1 MRSLLTPCTREACQ
15 GFFTPSFQ
23 TIQKKMEFV
32 PTLMAPKDQFPCLQK
47 PLDAYFGS
55 EIAYPPPEA
64 GIFDDHLLEDM
75 AEIGCS
81 YIPMATYPV
90 AKLKKMKVLVEV
102 CPPHDA
108 MQKLM
113 EITVKKLDA
122 QAVQI
127 TVSIAHLSSKS
138 KALSKA

>member
-1 MRSLLTPCTREACQ
+1 
-15 GFFTPSFQ
+15 
-23 TIQKKMEFV
+23 
-32 PTLMAPKDQFPCLQK
+32 
-47 PLDAYFGS
+47 
-55 EIAYPPPEA
+55 
-64 GIFDDHLLEDM
+64 M
-75 AEIGCS
+75 AEIGCY

-108 MQKLM
+108 MKKLM

-127 TVSIAHLSSKS
+127 TVSIARLSSKS
-138 KALSKA
+138 KALSKAIACYSYLQYIYLCICLSIEYIIIYLLSIIFYLSIYLSIYLSVYIQLVDVYL